1 MTGRRRRRSGTFIY
15 ARDREE
21 ETTSSGLQRAG
32 PSANNL
38 ILLVFL
44 VTGQRPSAR
53 RTSDNNKKKKTN
65 AKGNIRPST
74 FCRGYFRTPSNTQTH
89 ARVGQI
95 ITRADTSRL
104 DCNTHR
110 RKSAR
115 GSLLCH
121 WWRNDIVRLQSKREQ
136 RNRSDGPS
144 RLLRTNS
151 CSILGRRLDHLGQ
164 SGGFDPS
171 PSSSSPPFVYIHLLY
186 IIDIISLKPR
196 GDLCLVGRN
205 RSLFSVSLS
214 PPVGTAV
221 TNDAK
226 RL

>member
-1 MTGRRRRRSGTFIY
+1 MRIPLRPHPQLHGNCIIIPLSPLVGNKLPAPMTGRRRRRPGTFIY

-121 WWRNDIVRLQSKREQ
+121 
-136 RNRSDGPS
+136 
-144 RLLRTNS
+144 
-151 CSILGRRLDHLGQ
+151 
-164 SGGFDPS
+164 
-171 PSSSSPPFVYIHLLY
+171 
-186 IIDIISLKPR
+186 
-196 GDLCLVGRN
+196 
-205 RSLFSVSLS
+205 
-214 PPVGTAV
+214 
-221 TNDAK
+221 
-226 RL
+226 